1 MTHPPPPSYNVGM
14 TEQPSSGPSRL
25 IYIFITVLLLIVSV
39 TAVNSFAQQAQ
50 FARLTIFIV
59 LMLIHLAAHW
69 LMPRLTQSRRK
80 LWYVG
85 GQGALALAIA
95 GLLPDVYLSLPV
107 FAALIGE
114 AFGIF
119 GVTRQAGW
127 AVAFY
132 VALTLAA
139 LFLFESVP
147 VALNLLGTF
156 GSTLAFVGLIIAL
169 YIRQVEVRVRAEHL
183 AEELEAANTQLQRYA
198 DQVEELTLANERQR
212 MARELHDTLA
222 QGVAGLVM
230 QLEAVKNHLENDRTP
245 RAQEIVAQAMTRAR
259 STLAESRAA
268 IDDLRRTGEGGHGL
282 HDAIQRRAE
291 HFTGATGIPCEVT
304 FDLRDDAGAIPDR
317 VSEHAEY
324 IAAEALFNTMR
335 HAKAND
341 VTIRVTVGKDWLNLR
356 VDDDGLGFDVD
367 APPRSGHY
375 GLLGMR
381 ERARLVGG
389 EVAISGA
396 PGMGTTV
403 TARLPFS
410 DTNME

>member
-1 MTHPPPPSYNVGM
+1 M
-14 TEQPSSGPSRL
+14 
-25 IYIFITVLLLIVSV
+25 
-39 TAVNSFAQQAQ
+39 
-50 FARLTIFIV
+50 
-59 LMLIHLAAHW
+59 
-69 LMPRLTQSRRK
+69 
-80 LWYVG
+80 
-85 GQGALALAIA
+85 QGALGLALA
-95 GLLPDVYLSLPV
+95 GLLPDVYLSLPI

-114 AFGIF
+114 SFGIF

-127 AVAFY
+127 VAAFY
-132 VALTLAA
+132 AILTLTA
-139 LFLFESVP
+139 LFLFEQIH

-183 AEELEAANTQLQRYA
+183 AEELEAANAQLQRYA
-198 DQVEELTLANERQR
+198 DQVEALTLANERQR

-291 HFTGATGIPCEVT
+291 HFTSATGIPCEVT
-304 FDLRDDAGAIPDR
+304 FDVRDNAGTIPDR
-317 VSEHAEY
+317 IAEHAEH

-335 HAKAND
+335 HAKANE
-341 VTIRVTVGKDWLNLR
+341 VTVHVTVTADALNLR
-356 VDDDGLGFDVD
+356 VVDDGVGFDVD
-367 APPRSGHY
+367 ADPRRGHY

-389 EVAISGA
+389 GGRDQWRTRLRHNRNRA
-396 PGMGTTV
+396 PSV
-403 TARLPFS
+403 Y
-410 DTNME
+410 